1 MSIAPKID
9 FDMTADERGR
19 LQSLEAVIERGKQ
32 TFVDVGLA
40 LAEIRR
46 GKLFRSTHK
55 SFESYC
61 VERWNFTRQFASLQI
76 QAAEVAKELSTIV
89 DSSNEGTVREFVK
102 VPKEDRPKVAEAA
115 KQVAAE
121 KGRDKINSRD
131 VKEAKA
137 KIYKVETKIEEL
149 PPEPDAEPVPTEPEP
164 PTLVEDEDGTWLAS
178 LPLHSQLQGLALR
191 RFEEA
196 ALLWQHFEA
205 PFKSL
210 AMQIRYQQKQVK
222 SQFHSRFFVQQRA
235 SFVVDEPQHWLLCRE
250 CSGTGQ
256 IPQIGNCSS
265 CTGDGF
271 YASSYKGK

>member
-149 PPEPDAEPVPTEPEP
+149 PPEPDA
-164 PTLVEDEDGTWLAS
+164 G
-178 LPLHSQLQGLALR
+178 GLGV
-191 RFEEA
+191 
-196 ALLWQHFEA
+196 LW
-205 PFKSL
+205 
-210 AMQIRYQQKQVK
+210 
-222 SQFHSRFFVQQRA
+222 
-235 SFVVDEPQHWLLCRE
+235 
-250 CSGTGQ
+250 
-256 IPQIGNCSS
+256 
-265 CTGDGF
+265 
-271 YASSYKGK
+271 

>member
-1 MSIAPKID
+1 MSIAPKTNELELIRDELAEHESEMDRCRFEFGRRLEIIRDKRLYRAD
-9 FDMTADERGR
+9 FDTFEDYCREKWNIGR
-19 LQSLEAVIERGKQ
+19 NMANK
-32 TFVDVGLA
+32 
-40 LAEIRR
+40 
-46 GKLFRSTHK
+46 
-55 SFESYC
+55 
-61 VERWNFTRQFASLQI
+61 QI
-76 QAAEVAKELSTIV
+76 QAAKVVNELV
-89 DSSNEGTVREFVK
+89 DSLGTFVPISNEGTAREFNE

-137 KIYKVETKIEEL
+137 KIYKVQTKIEEL
-149 PPEPDAEPVPTEPEP
+149 PPEPDDEPVPTEPEP